1 MILDAVRFQSRR
13 TAPKSSIIGFELG
26 GHVYGS
32 FYTGPR
38 PRVPRL
44 CTLHTAL
51 AAGRLGKRGAHVR
64 QAARRPLLLWIA
76 GSLLTA
82 TSESAPITL
91 PRGWFKRTCRC
102 RLYFALRPG
111 TGSRLSTHLHPTLQS
126 DTLFVDGCQH
136 RELSPCG
143 LNFVCWL
150 PTSAAPDLA
159 VGFLVCRRCHH
170 REHPALRPGAP

>member
-1 MILDAVRFQSRR
+1 LSSAGTFTAVSTLGRSPACHAC
-13 TAPKSSIIGFELG
+13 APF
-26 GHVYGS
+26 
-32 FYTGPR
+32 
-38 PRVPRL
+38 
-44 CTLHTAL
+44 HTAL
-51 AAGRLGKRGAHVR
+51 AAGRLGKRGAYVR

-76 GSLLTA
+76 GSLLTV

-91 PRGWFKRTCRC
+91 PRGWFRRTCRY
-102 RLYFALRPG
+102 RLYFALRLG

-136 RELSPCG
+136 REFSPCG
-143 LNFVCWL
+143 LNFVCRL
-150 PTSAAPDLA
+150 PTFVAPVLA